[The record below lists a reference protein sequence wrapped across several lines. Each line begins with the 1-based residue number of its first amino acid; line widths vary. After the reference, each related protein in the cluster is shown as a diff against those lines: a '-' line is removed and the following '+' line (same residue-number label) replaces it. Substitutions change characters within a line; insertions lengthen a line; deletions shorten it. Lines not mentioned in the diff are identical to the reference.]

1 MKELLEENRRYI
13 NRLDKELNQERSK
26 IRSAILVLKKALE
39 EEDETLV
46 EDAINILEEQYD

>member
-26 IRSAILVLKKALE
+26 IRSAILVLRKALE

-46 EDAINILEEQYD
+46 EDAINILEEKYD

>member
-13 NRLDKELNQERSK
+13 NRLDKELNQEKSK
-26 IRSAILVLKKALE
+26 IRSAILVLRKALE

-46 EDAINILEEQYD
+46 EDAINILEEKYD

>member
-13 NRLDKELNQERSK
+13 NRLDKELNKERSK
-26 IRSAILVLKKALE
+26 IRSAILVLRKALE

-46 EDAINILEEQYD
+46 EDAINILEEKYD